1 MGYDIYTRESD
12 MKLSEKFARKYGY
25 AYLFKPLGDNEL
37 TVEQLIN
44 RTDIPDSYRFAGDAR
59 VYFRANIWGMNEVR
73 RYFTD
78 LFNELPETQRNEKG
92 QLFIDFIDAISW
104 NEGRHVKVQEI
115 LTILQTIQYFGQD
128 VGQNELVEE
137 FIEYMEIASTLD
149 GFHVW

>member
-1 MGYDIYTRESD
+1 MGYDIYTSQSD
-12 MKLSEKFARKYGY
+12 AKLAEKFARKYGY
-25 AYLFKPLGDNEL
+25 GYLFDYDRAKTMEEL
-37 TVEQLIN
+37 VSRVSIDESAT
-44 RTDIPDSYRFAGDAR
+44 YAGDAR

-92 QLFIDFIDAISW
+92 QLFSDFIDAISW
-104 NEGRHVKVQEI
+104 NEGRHVKTQEI

-128 VGQNELVEE
+128 IGQTELVEE

-149 GFHVW
+149 GFLVW

>member
-1 MGYDIYTRESD
+1 MGYDIYTSQPD
-12 MKLSEKFARKYGY
+12 AWQAAKFARKYGY
-25 AYLFKPLGDNEL
+25 GYLFDYDTARTMEEL
-37 TVEQLIN
+37 TS
-44 RTDIPDSYRFAGDAR
+44 RTEIDENAVFAGDPR

-92 QLFIDFIDAISW
+92 QLFSDFIDAISW
-104 NEGRHVKVQEI
+104 NDGKHVKTQEI

-128 VGQNELVEE
+128 IGQNELVEE

-149 GFHVW
+149 GFFVW

>member
-1 MGYDIYTRESD
+1 MGYDIYTSQSD
-12 MKLSEKFARKYGY
+12 AKLAEKFARKYGY
-25 AYLFKPLGDNEL
+25 GYLFDYNRAKTMDEL
-37 TVEQLIN
+37 LS
-44 RTDIPDSYRFAGDAR
+44 RTSIDEDAKFAGDSR

-104 NEGRHVKVQEI
+104 NEGRHVKAQDI

-128 VGQNELVEE
+128 VGQTELIEE

-149 GFHVW
+149 GFLVW